1 MVSQVI
7 VNDMEKQI
15 IKSLIEILYKNSK
28 INKKEYQK
36 IIKEL
41 VA

>member
-15 IKSLIEILYKNSK
+15 IKSLIELLYKKSK
-28 INKKEYQK
+28 ISKKEYQK
-36 IIKEL
+36 IITEL